1 MWYEWTM
8 KSTDH
13 ELQPSSAASRL
24 AFGPESTALD
34 VVRGIDLSGRSALVT
49 GAGSG
54 IGVETARA
62 LAAAGASVTLAV
74 RDIAAGARTAEDIR
88 SSTGNDAVL
97 VTHLDLADLATVRAL
112 AGEWSG
118 PLHILVNNAGI
129 MHTPELRT
137 AAGWEMQFAVNHLGH
152 FALAT
157 ALHPA
162 LAAAGDARIVAVSS
176 SGHGSSGIR
185 FDDLFFER
193 DVYDSGLAYGQ
204 SKTANVLFAL
214 EATRRWARDGIT
226 AAALMPGGIWT
237 NLQRHWDPEVLA
249 EMKRRY
255 PGKSPA
261 QGAATSVFVAT
272 RAVLGVGTPGYY
284 EDCRAASVVPAIVD
298 GIHGV
303 LPHALDPHA
312 ARRLWEVS
320 TELVASV

>member
-1 MWYEWTM
+1 M
-8 KSTDH
+8 KSTPEDRRSLVADSH
-13 ELQPSSAASRL
+13 RA
-24 AFGPESTALD
+24 AFGAESTALE
-34 VVRGIDLSGRSALVT
+34 VVEGVDLTGRSALVT
-49 GAGSG
+49 GASSG

-62 LAAAGASVTLAV
+62 LAAAGAGVTLAV
-74 RDIAAGARTAEDIR
+74 RDLAAGARTAADIR
-88 SSTGNDAVL
+88 ATTGSDIVR
-97 VTHLDLADLATVRAL
+97 VVHLDLADLGSVRDL
-112 AGEWSG
+112 AASWTG

-137 AAGWEMQFAVNHLGH
+137 PAGWELQFAVNHLGH

-162 LAAAGDARIVAVSS
+162 LSAAGNARIVAVSS

-193 DVYDSGLAYGQ
+193 DAYDSGLAYGQ

-214 EATRRWARDGIT
+214 EATRRWADDGIT

-237 NLQRHWDPEVLA
+237 NLQRHWDPEMLA
-249 EMKRRY
+249 GMKRRY
-255 PGKSPA
+255 PGKSAA

-272 RAVLGVGTPGYY
+272 RATLGVGTPGYY
-284 EDCRAASVVPAIVD
+284 EDCHPAQVVPAIED

-303 LPHALDPHA
+303 VPHALDAQA

-320 TELVASV
+320 AGLVTSA

>member
-1 MWYEWTM
+1 MVETI
-8 KSTDH
+8 
-13 ELQPSSAASRL
+13 AA
-24 AFGPESTALD
+24 APFGAESTALE
-34 VVRGIDLSGRSALVT
+34 VVDGLDLTGRSALVT
-49 GAGSG
+49 GASSG

-74 RDIAAGARTAEDIR
+74 RDLAAGERTAEDIR
-88 SSTGNDAVL
+88 SSTGIGTVRVA
-97 VTHLDLADLATVRAL
+97 HLDLADLATVRAL
-112 AGEWSG
+112 AAAWTG

-137 AAGWEMQFAVNHLGH
+137 PAGWEMQFAVNHLGH

-162 LAAAGDARIVAVSS
+162 LAAADGARIVAVSS

-214 EATRRWARDGIT
+214 EATRRWEDDGIT

-237 NLQRHWDPEVLA
+237 NLQRHWDPEVLSG
-249 EMKRRY
+249 MKRRY

-272 RAVLGVGTPGYY
+272 RAALGVGTPGYY
-284 EDCRAASVVPAIVD
+284 EDCHPAQVVPEIVD
-298 GIHGV
+298 GIYGV
-303 LPHALDPHA
+303 LPHALDPTA
-312 ARRLWEVS
+312 ARRLWDVS
-320 TELVASV
+320 ADLIATA

>member
-1 MWYEWTM
+1 MTA
-8 KSTDH
+8 
-13 ELQPSSAASRL
+13 SSSL
-24 AFGPESTALD
+24 GTGPFGTGPFGAESTALE
-34 VVRGIDLSGRSALVT
+34 VVEGIDLHGRTALVT
-49 GAGSG
+49 GASSG

-74 RDIAAGARTAEDIR
+74 RDLDAGARTAGDIR
-88 SSTGNDAVL
+88 ASTGNDAVR
-97 VTHLDLADLATVRAL
+97 VAPLDLADLATVREL
-112 AGEWSG
+112 AAGWSG

-137 AAGWEMQFAVNHLGH
+137 RAGWEMQFAVNHLGH

-176 SGHGSSGIR
+176 SGHASSDIR

-193 DVYDSGLAYGQ
+193 DAYDSGLAYGQ

-214 EATRRWARDGIT
+214 EATRRWAEDGIT

-249 EMKRRY
+249 GMKRRY
-255 PGKSPA
+255 PGKTPT

-272 RAVLGVGTPGYY
+272 RASLGVGTPGYY
-284 EDCRAASVVPAIVD
+284 EDCHPAAVVPAVVD

-303 LPHALDPHA
+303 MPHALDPAA
-312 ARRLWEVS
+312 ARRLWDLS
-320 TELVASV
+320 AELVAAELVAAV

>member
-1 MWYEWTM
+1 MTQSEY
-8 KSTDH
+8 
-13 ELQPSSAASRL
+13 
-24 AFGPESTALD
+24 FGAESTALD
-34 VVRGIDLSGRSALVT
+34 VVRGIDLGGKTALVT
-49 GAGSG
+49 GATSG

-74 RDIAAGARTAEDIR
+74 RDVEAGARTAADIR
-88 SSTGNDAVL
+88 SSTGNSAVQ
-97 VTHLDLADLATVRAL
+97 VAHLDLAELGTVRAL
-112 AGEWSG
+112 ASSWSG

-176 SGHGSSGIR
+176 SGHGSSSIR
-185 FDDLFFER
+185 FDDLFFQR
-193 DVYDSGLAYGQ
+193 DAYDSGLAYGQ

-214 EATRRWARDGIT
+214 EATRRWADDGIT

-237 NLQRHWDPEVLA
+237 NLQRHWDPEMLA
-249 EMKRRY
+249 GMKRRFA
-255 PGKSPA
+255 GKSPA

-272 RAVLGVGTPGYY
+272 RATLGVGTPGYY
-284 EDCRAASVVPAIVD
+284 EDCHPAAVVPAVVD
-298 GIHGV
+298 GIYGV
-303 LPHALDPHA
+303 LPHALDPIA

-320 TELVASV
+320 AELVAST